1 VNPAVQHTD
10 ARFLELLER
19 WQSGDFTRADEQEL
33 NALAA
38 SDDFRRE
45 ALEGFMSMP
54 EAAHDENLRALR
66 LRLKNKAGG
75 GRLIALPQVLSVAA
89 AIVLLLAAVWMFAPW
104 NRSDVTPVAQST
116 EAPAAEKPLVDS
128 ATPIDGLAD
137 NTPMNWSRPD
147 QQRTSP
153 ASGPATSIP
162 GAPPGAS
169 PVVASDDIAAVTDK
183 SEDVA
188 MQESESDA
196 FVAAPPPSTASAP
209 GGAQPEKETSDNLAA
224 APQKNEASGTA
235 AGPPAEAA
243 KAKKAMPAARAKDN
257 TWHETDRK
265 PDMAAEKKAAR
276 EKEPPKESLPE
287 GGWDAFNDYV
297 RQSARLSLEARNHN
311 VSGTVQLQFNI
322 NGNNEPQGFV
332 VLRSVGYGCDQ
343 EAIRLV
349 QNWEWVRGLNPIVTV
364 EVPFVR

>member
-1 VNPAVQHTD
+1 MQHTD

-89 AIVLLLAAVWMFAPW
+89 AIVLLLAAVWMFPQW
-104 NRSDVTPVAQST
+104 NRSDVAPVAQST
-116 EAPAAEKPLVDS
+116 EAPAAEKPLADS

-209 GGAQPEKETSDNLAA
+209 GGAQPEKETSDKLSA

-364 EVPFVR
+364 DVPFVR